1 MRLKG
6 SNATKKLQHYN
17 ESAGKKRRLGSYSN
31 RKVKAKVP
39 CIMVLYA
46 YIQRFELDHAVE
58 LTNPMSELGMQ
69 NMHSLAL
76 ARKTEQRGQIYM
88 HV

>member
-39 CIMVLYA
+39 CIMVYMPTYKGLN
-46 YIQRFELDHAVE
+46 
-58 LTNPMSELGMQ
+58 LTMQ
-69 NMHSLAL
+69 
-76 ARKTEQRGQIYM
+76 
-88 HV
+88 